1 MESKQIN
8 VTMDQYAIESSIV
21 TTMLEIL
28 SVFFHRVE
36 DMKNVIQVELL
47 FPSNYEPKA
56 VRLLI
61 VQRLVMCEKQN
72 DRVAVKER
80 QHIAPNGREQCEFSP
95 GRV

>member
-1 MESKQIN
+1 MKSCMKSKQIN
-8 VTMDQYAIESSIV
+8 VTMDQHAIESSIV

-72 DRVAVKER
+72 DRVAV
-80 QHIAPNGREQCEFSP
+80 
-95 GRV
+95 

>member
-1 MESKQIN
+1 
-8 VTMDQYAIESSIV
+8 MDQHAIESSIV

-72 DRVAVKER
+72 DRVAV
-80 QHIAPNGREQCEFSP
+80 
-95 GRV
+95 